1 MKKKKISIY
10 DNQVVLRTIIPNN
23 QPNLEEWLK
32 EFNVSCKYTRFENSK
47 DISSL
52 KTN

>member
-1 MKKKKISIY
+1 MKKKKVSIY
-10 DNQVVLRTIIPNN
+10 DSQIILKTIIPDK
-23 QPNLEEWLK
+23 QPNLQEWLK
-32 EFNVSCKYTRFENSK
+32 EFNVSCRYTRFENSK